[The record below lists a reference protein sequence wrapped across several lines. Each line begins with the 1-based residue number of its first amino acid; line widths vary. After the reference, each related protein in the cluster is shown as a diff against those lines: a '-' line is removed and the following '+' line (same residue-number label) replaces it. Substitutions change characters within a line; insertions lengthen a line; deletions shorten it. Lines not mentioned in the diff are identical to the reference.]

1 MKTPYSP
8 LTGAGHSHAQ
18 NSRSLI
24 LSGEFADLIP
34 VIPGQIGRHQTSVV
48 SAAALHTA
56 LGVNSRLT
64 DWIKRRIAEYGFT
77 DGDDY
82 QMVEILSVS
91 NLSSAKSRQQV
102 AHDYLLTLNTAK
114 EIAMVER
121 NERGR
126 AIRRYLIRCEEKLQ
140 RLSPQTV
147 KELRHQLKGRVMV
160 ASYHGPM
167 CAALAL
173 QRAIAGKQTH
183 GHHYATEANMIARLV
198 LDGMTA
204 SQWAT
209 ANGLAGNPRDHM
221 SGEQLE
227 LMAYLEQ
234 SNTTLIDTG
243 MDYHQRKEHLA
254 RLVPQ
259 WRLRKQG
266 VSSTYTLPEVS
277 HD

>member
-1 MKTPYSP
+1 MKTSNSP
-8 LTGAGHSHAQ
+8 LTGAGRSHAK
-18 NSRSLI
+18 NSDNLI
-24 LSGEFADLIP
+24 SSGEFADLIP

-48 SAAALHTA
+48 SARALHVA
-56 LGVNSRLT
+56 LDVGRDFT
-64 DWIKRRIAEYGFT
+64 TWIKSRVSQFGFVA
-77 DGDDY
+77 GEDY
-82 QMVEILSVS
+82 TIVE
-91 NLSSAKSRQQV
+91 NLRSPVLVSAKSRQQV
-102 AHDYLLTLNTAK
+102 AHDYLLTLDTAK
-114 EIAMVER
+114 ELAMVER

-126 AIRRYLIRCEEKLQ
+126 AIRRYFIHCEQELL
-140 RLSPQTV
+140 RIAPQTI
-147 KELRHQLKGRVMV
+147 KALRHQLKGRVMV
-160 ASYHGPM
+160 ASYHKPM

-173 QRAIAGKQTH
+173 QRATAGKLTH
-183 GHHYATEANMIARLV
+183 GHHYATEANLIARLV

-209 ANGLAGNPRDHM
+209 ANGLAGDPRDHM
-221 SGEQLE
+221 SGDQLE

-266 VSSTYTLPEVS
+266 GG
-277 HD
+277 HHA